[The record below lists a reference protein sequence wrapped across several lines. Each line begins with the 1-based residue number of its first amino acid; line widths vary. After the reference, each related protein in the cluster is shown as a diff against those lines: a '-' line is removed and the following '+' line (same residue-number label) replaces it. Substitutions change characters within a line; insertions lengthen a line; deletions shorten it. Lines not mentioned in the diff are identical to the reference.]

1 MVPILLL
8 CCIVVTLLGLNYSNS
23 VNNFIFSNVIN
34 SYDPLKVKTL
44 LPFKKDSINNNDWE
58 DSRGM
63 FPILAYNM
71 PDKTNDLTASL
82 KILEKGG
89 INIVINSNLA
99 WIDDVRKVKNAFKK
113 LENSDLM
120 WMVQIVNDCED
131 DFIYQNSNDDTNKNI
146 KKYLREFNDDF
157 VYGWYLWDEPGKNR
171 KACSPLNLIP
181 NDDYVDINTMSKQI
195 QYDSMFNKKLNYVNL
210 FPTYWEGTPTSKDY
224 ENYIDAF
231 INSQEYKPRVLCF
244 DHYPFQKT
252 EFGDFRR
259 DYYLNLE
266 IVRKKSLEYNIPFWM
281 LIFSSEHDKYE
292 KPAFE
297 EISFQVYSA
306 LAYGAKGIGYYLYS
320 KGWEQFGYKSWILE
334 DYVDNLNVADSLH
347 GKLFVPVQKLN
358 ENIQS
363 LGKILANLKSVEVIH
378 TSDYPNKQKEIT
390 QSLFRSNQDNSPIKQ
405 ITNNYDSNIDP
416 KLLIGVFE
424 EMNNTSSDGKY
435 LMIVNKDVKGNA
447 NFTLALT
454 RVYDIYK
461 INKESGEKEFK
472 ILDNKIELNVKPG
485 VGELLFIE

>member
-146 KKYLREFNDDF
+146 KKYLREFNDGF

-306 LAYGAKGIGYYLYS
+306 LAYGAKGIGYYL
-320 KGWEQFGYKSWILE
+320 
-334 DYVDNLNVADSLH
+334 
-347 GKLFVPVQKLN
+347 
-358 ENIQS
+358 
-363 LGKILANLKSVEVIH
+363 
-378 TSDYPNKQKEIT
+378 
-390 QSLFRSNQDNSPIKQ
+390 
-405 ITNNYDSNIDP
+405 
-416 KLLIGVFE
+416 
-424 EMNNTSSDGKY
+424 
-435 LMIVNKDVKGNA
+435 
-447 NFTLALT
+447 
-454 RVYDIYK
+454 
-461 INKESGEKEFK
+461 
-472 ILDNKIELNVKPG
+472 
-485 VGELLFIE
+485 